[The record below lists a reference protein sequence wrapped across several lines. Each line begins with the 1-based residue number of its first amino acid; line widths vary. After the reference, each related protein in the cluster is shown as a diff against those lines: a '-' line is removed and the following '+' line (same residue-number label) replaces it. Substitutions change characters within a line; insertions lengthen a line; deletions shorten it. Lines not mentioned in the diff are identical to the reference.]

1 MARIK
6 ITESQF
12 KELIDNSVKQL
23 CKWKY
28 YNNFRKYKEEYPDDT
43 FEFCRFPKYIT
54 GLPVEILLDDNANY
68 VHCNH
73 PLWVYMSNGMNGKT
87 ERLIPISVH
96 RFKPCVLDGDAKISI
111 SNNDLHEVFD
121 FIKKNYYTIVEYANA
136 RITYDE
142 VEDVFLSKSVIAEAM
157 LNEMPT
163 FDKTEVN
170 LPTDIWIDGE
180 RNLQHNKRI
189 KFRDRPDTR
198 TKTWAT
204 MTIDKFNPEIRN
216 LYKKTFLS
224 PKDISLIKDFVK
236 VNYETLMLAANGQLP
251 SKSDI
256 LANLNIDTDIMS
268 LLKFNEKVNIEIS
281 GIKNRLYF
289 LTNGD
294 DDKSLEFISRLSKIK
309 PFKSNDEYSVYLNL
323 YDIDGNPQK
332 KKQIIL
338 STLKNLAKKI
348 HTKLNIINTNI
359 LDEIAQILK
368 YFKNEKYK

>member
-1 MARIK
+1 MAKIK
-6 ITESQF
+6 LSEKQFNMLVEESINR
-12 KELIDNSVKQL
+12 LTS
-23 CKWKY
+23 WKY
-28 YNNFRKYKEEYPDDT
+28 KNNFIGYLKENDEDT
-43 FEFCRFPKYIT
+43 FEFNRFTTSMT
-54 GLPVEILLDDNANY
+54 GLPVDILLDDNANY
-68 VHCNH
+68 IHCEH
-73 PLWVYMSNGMNGKT
+73 PLWVYVSNGMKEGV
-87 ERLIPISVH
+87 ERFLPVLVH
-96 RFKPCVLDGDAKISI
+96 RFKPCLIDRNIKINI
-111 SNNDLHEVFD
+111 SDCDLQEVFE
-121 FIKKNYYTIVEYANA
+121 FIKENYYTIVEYANA
-136 RITYDE
+136 RITYND
-142 VEDVFLSKSVIAEAM
+142 VEESLISKSCLCESI
-157 LNEMPT
+157 LLEMPT
-163 FDKTEVN
+163 FTRAEVN

-180 RNLQHNKRI
+180 RNLQHQKRI
-189 KFRDRPDTR
+189 KFKDRDSKK
-198 TKTWAT
+198 TKTWAS
-204 MTIDKFNPEIRN
+204 MTIDKFNPEIFN
-216 LYKKTFLS
+216 LYDKTFLS
-224 PKDISLIKDFVK
+224 PKDISLINDFVK

-294 DDKSLEFISRLSKIK
+294 YDKSLEFISRLSKIK

-323 YDIDGNPQK
+323 YDINGNPQK

-368 YFKNEKYK
+368 YFKNEK

>member
-1 MARIK
+1 MTRIK

-12 KELIDNSVKQL
+12 KELINNSVKQL

-28 YNNFRKYKEEYPDDT
+28 YNSFRKYKEEYPDDT

-96 RFKPCVLDGDAKISI
+96 RFKPCILDGNAKIRI
-111 SNNDLHEVFD
+111 SNNDLQEVFD

-136 RITYDE
+136 RIIYDE

-189 KFRDRPDTR
+189 KFKDRPDTR
-198 TKTWAT
+198 TKTWAA

-236 VNYETLMLAANGQLP
+236 VNYETLMQAANGELN
-251 SKSDI
+251 SKDDI
-256 LANLNIDTDIMS
+256 LNNLNIDSDIFG
-268 LLKFNEKVNIEIS
+268 LLDFEDKVHLEIS
-281 GIKNRLYF
+281 HIKNELYF
-289 LTNGD
+289 IANGNN
-294 DDKSLEFISRLSKIK
+294 DKCRKYIDYLSNIK
-309 PFKSNDEYSVYLNL
+309 PFKKYSEFISYINL
-323 YDIDGNPQK
+323 YDMSGNLEHR
-332 KKQIIL
+332 KQAIVT
-338 STLKNLAKKI
+338 TLKNVAKKNNMKI
-348 HTKLNIINTNI
+348 ELINTNVLDRVKLNI
-359 LDEIAQILK
+359 
-368 YFKNEKYK
+368 